1 MPNCE
6 DKEAKKGSDGH
17 MTELEI
23 QLSLLLA

>member
-17 MTELEI
+17 MTKLET
-23 QLSLLLA
+23 QLSLLSA